1 MNTRSVILVVDDN
14 EQNRY
19 VHVRYLER
27 AGFTVRQASSGAEGL
42 ALAPDADLVILD
54 VRLPDMS
61 GFEVC
66 RQLKQDATTS
76 SIPVLQT
83 SAAFTAVGDRVVGLQ
98 QGADAYLCI
107 PVEADELIATVLA
120 LLRTRQAELNA
131 QTMAAEWQLTFD
143 AISDGI
149 CLLAEDLVIARY
161 NRAFSTLVH
170 HGEPLIGSLLIDVLQ
185 VDDTPALLA
194 LFKNPQGGELE
205 LAAGDRCLR
214 VRVDTVQSDNLPGSK
229 VCIVAD
235 ITKLKATQESLR
247 KAEAGLAA
255 YAAELESRVTNRTLE
270 LHERNSELESF
281 TYSVSHDLRAPLRT
295 MQNFANVLLEE
306 AGENLSPVHRD
317 YLERIGRAATRMDQ
331 LTIDMLNYSQLGRS
345 ELTVEPVRLQ
355 HLVARLMEERRE
367 RADAS
372 TARFEIEGPLPA
384 VIASEAGLNQAL
396 GNLLDN
402 ALKFARPGAPAVIR
416 CSARTEGGRVILAIT
431 DNGIGIDPRH
441 FQKIFLPFE
450 RLNPSQAVPGTGI
463 GLAIV
468 QRCIDKMGAQIA
480 VASVPGQGST
490 FSITLPAAQ

>member
-1 MNTRSVILVVDDN
+1 MNTQSVILVVDDN

-27 AGFTVRQASSGAEGL
+27 AGFTVRQAASGGECL
-42 ALAPDADLVILD
+42 SLAPDADLVILD

-66 RQLKQDATTS
+66 RQLKQDAATA

-149 CLLAEDLVIARY
+149 CLLAEDLAIARY
-161 NRAFSTLVH
+161 NRAFAALVH
-170 HGEPLIGSLLIDVLQ
+170 HGEPLIGRPLTDILR

-205 LAAGDRCLR
+205 LSAGGRCLR
-214 VRVDTVQSDNLPGSK
+214 VRVDTVQSASLPDSK

-247 KAEAGLAA
+247 QAEAGLAA
-255 YAAELESRVTNRTLE
+255 YAAELESRVAVRTRE

-295 MQNFANVLLEE
+295 MQNFANVLLDE
-306 AGENLSPVHRD
+306 ADENLSPIHRD
-317 YLERIGRAATRMDQ
+317 YLQRISRAATRMDQ
-331 LTIDMLNYSQLGRS
+331 LTVDMLNYSQLGRS
-345 ELTVEPVRLQ
+345 ELTVEPVNLQ
-355 HLVARLMEERRE
+355 NLVARLVDDRRE
-367 RADAS
+367 RAEAG
-372 TARFEIEGPLPA
+372 AVRFEIAGPLPE
-384 VIASEAGLNQAL
+384 VVASEAGLNQAL

-402 ALKFARPGAPAVIR
+402 ALKFARPGVPAVIR
-416 CSARTEGGRVILAIT
+416 CSARADAGQVMIEIA

-468 QRCIDKMGAQIA
+468 QRCVDKMRGRVS
-480 VASVPGQGST
+480 VASTPGQGAT
-490 FSITLPAAQ
+490 FSITLPAA

>member
-1 MNTRSVILVVDDN
+1 MNNQSVILVVDDN

-42 ALAPDADLVILD
+42 ALAPEADLVILD

-66 RQLKQDATTS
+66 RQLKQDAATS

-131 QTMAAEWQLTFD
+131 QTMAAEWQVTFD

-149 CLLAEDLVIARY
+149 CLLAGELTIARY
-161 NRAFSTLVH
+161 NRAFATLVQH
-170 HGEPLIGSLLIDVLQ
+170 ADPLIGSLLTDVLE
-185 VDDTPALLA
+185 VDDTPALLS
-194 LFKNPQGGELE
+194 LFKNSQGGELE
-205 LAAGDRCLR
+205 LSAGERCLR
-214 VRVDTVQSDNLPGSK
+214 VRVDTVQSDSLPDSK

-255 YAAELESRVTNRTLE
+255 YAAELESRVTTRTLE
-270 LHERNSELESF
+270 LHERNAELESF

-306 AGENLSPVHRD
+306 AVENLAPVHRD
-317 YLERIGRAATRMDQ
+317 YLERISRAANRMDQ

-345 ELTVEPVRLQ
+345 ELTLEPVRLQ
-355 HLVARLMEERRE
+355 LLLGRLVDERRE
-367 RADAS
+367 RTDAGA
-372 TARFEIEGPLPA
+372 ARFEIDGPLPS

-402 ALKFARPGAPAVIR
+402 ALKFARPGVPAVIR
-416 CSARTEGGRVILAIT
+416 CSARTENGQVILAIS

-468 QRCIDKMGAQIA
+468 QRCIDKMRGQIN
-480 VASVPGQGST
+480 VTSVLGQGST
-490 FSITLPAAQ
+490 FSITLPAA

>member
-1 MNTRSVILVVDDN
+1 MNSQSTLLVVDDN

-42 ALAPDADLVILD
+42 RMAPEADLVILD

-66 RQLKQDATTS
+66 RQLKQDAETS

-143 AISDGI
+143 AITDGI
-149 CLLAEDLVIARY
+149 CLLTEELTIARY
-161 NRAFSTLVH
+161 NRAFATLVH
-170 HGEPLIGSLLIDVLQ
+170 HADPLIGQWITDVLA
-185 VDDTPALLA
+185 VDDAPALVS

-205 LAAGDRCLR
+205 LTAGERSLR
-214 VRVDTVQSDNLPGSK
+214 VRVDTVQSASLPDSK

-255 YAAELESRVTNRTLE
+255 YASELESRVATRTRE
-270 LHERNSELESF
+270 LNERNSELESF

-295 MQNFANVLLEE
+295 MQNFANVLLDET
-306 AGENLSPVHRD
+306 GENLSPVHRD

-331 LTIDMLNYSQLGRS
+331 LTIDMLHYSQLGRS
-345 ELTVEPVRLQ
+345 ELAVEPVLLQPLVNRL
-355 HLVARLMEERRE
+355 VEERRE
-367 RADAS
+367 RADAGTS
-372 TARFEIEGPLPA
+372 RFEIAGPLPS
-384 VIASEAGLNQAL
+384 VVASEAGLTQAL

-402 ALKFARPGAPAVIR
+402 ALKFARPGVPAVIR
-416 CSARTEGGRVILAIT
+416 CSARNEGGQVVLVIE

-450 RLNPSQAVPGTGI
+450 RLNPSQSVPGTGI

-468 QRCIDKMGAQIA
+468 QRCIDKMRGQIG
-480 VASVPGQGST
+480 VASTPGQGST
-490 FSITLPAAQ
+490 FSITLPAA